1 MSLGSRKSFR
11 LPFLFYA
18 MAMQTVRLAL
28 EAMATRFE
36 VILYGEHP
44 ARLRAAGEE
53 ALREIRQLEA
63 NLSFYRPSSDL
74 SRLNASAAH
83 GPVRVSARLFD
94 LLQDAKCIWESTGGA
109 FDVTVAP
116 LMRCWGFVGGTG
128 HWPARDAIKHARS
141 VTGMHLVTLDDEAR
155 TVTFNRNGV
164 QLDLGAIGKG
174 YALEEASH
182 ILRECGVERALLHGG
197 TSTIVAIG
205 APPGEESWKIAIA
218 HPSENAAPLAVVE
231 LRDEALSVSAVSGKA
246 FVRRGKTYGHVLDPR
261 TGHPVHGAILAAVA
275 HRSATTCDALS
286 TAFLVLECESGELN
300 MVTGDSIRS
309 LAACRCEDGNL
320 EIHRNGIDLYL
331 PEATSS
337 TLLTPHHHE
346 AR

>member
-1 MSLGSRKSFR
+1 
-11 LPFLFYA
+11 

-36 VILYGEHP
+36 VVLYGEHP
-44 ARLRAAGEE
+44 TRLRAAGEE

-63 NLSFYRPSSDL
+63 DLSFYRAASDL
-74 SRLNASAAH
+74 RRLNASAAH
-83 GPVRVSARLFD
+83 GPVRVSPRLFD
-94 LLQDAKCIWESTGGA
+94 LLQDATRIWKSTGGA

-128 HWPARDAIKHARS
+128 HWPAQEAIERARS
-141 VTGMHLVTLDDEAR
+141 VTGMHLVALDAEAR
-155 TVTFNRNGV
+155 TVRFRRNGV

-182 ILRECGVERALLHGG
+182 ILRASGVERALLHGG

-218 HPSENAAPLAVVE
+218 HPSDSTTPLAVVP
-231 LRDEALSVSAVSGKA
+231 LRDEALSVSAVSGKG
-246 FVRRGKTYGHVLDPR
+246 FVRDGKTYGHVLDPR
-261 TGHPVHGAILAAVA
+261 TGHPVRGAILAAVA
-275 HRSATTCDALS
+275 HRSATICDALS

-300 MVTGDSIRS
+300 MASGDSMRT
-309 LAACRCEDGNL
+309 LAACRCEDGTL
-320 EIHRNGIDLYL
+320 EIHRSGIDLYF
-331 PEATSS
+331 PEVTSS

>member
-1 MSLGSRKSFR
+1 
-11 LPFLFYA
+11 
-18 MAMQTVRLAL
+18 MQIIRLAL

-36 VILYGEHP
+36 VLLYGEHP

-53 ALREIRQLEA
+53 ALREIRLLEA
-63 NLSFYRPSSDL
+63 DLSFYRPASDL
-74 SRLNASAAH
+74 SRLNARAAH
-83 GPVRVSARLFD
+83 GPVRVSTRLFG
-94 LLQDAKCIWESTGGA
+94 LLEDAKRMWESTGGA
-109 FDVTVAP
+109 FDVSVAP

-128 HWPARDAIKHARS
+128 QWPARDAVERARS
-141 VTGMHLVTLDDEAR
+141 VTGMHLVNLDAGTH
-155 TVTFNRNGV
+155 TVTFSRNGV

-205 APPGEESWKIAIA
+205 APPDEEAWRIAIA
-218 HPSENAAPLAVVE
+218 HPSESTTPLAVVP

-261 TGHPVHGAILAAVA
+261 TGYPVHGAVLAAVA
-275 HRSATTCDALS
+275 HQSATTCDALS

-300 MVTGDSIRS
+300 IATGDSIRS
-309 LAACRCEDGNL
+309 LSAHRCEDGAL

-331 PEATSS
+331 PNATSS
-337 TLLTPHHHE
+337 ASPIPLTPHCHE